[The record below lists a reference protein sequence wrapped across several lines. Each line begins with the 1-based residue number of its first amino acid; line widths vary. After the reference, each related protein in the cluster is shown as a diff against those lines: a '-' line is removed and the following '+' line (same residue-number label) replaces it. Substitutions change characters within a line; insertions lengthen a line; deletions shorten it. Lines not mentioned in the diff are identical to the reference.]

1 MLDEVNGGNGH
12 GIKETSNPDFLIEGK
27 VFDCYAPTQDT
38 NVDNVLRNIRTKSKE
53 QADRIVLNLDNF
65 AVEKISEITE
75 GILRKANPNGDLKSL
90 KELIIVNDG
99 KITRVFGG

>member
-1 MLDEVNGGNGH
+1 M
-12 GIKETSNPDFLIEGK
+12 
-27 VFDCYAPTQDT
+27 
-38 NVDNVLRNIRTKSKE
+38 RTKTKA

-75 GILRKANPNGDLKSL
+75 GILRKANSNGDLKSL

>member
-12 GIKETSNPDFLIEGK
+12 GIKVTSNPDFLIEGK
-27 VFDCYAPTQDT
+27 VFDCYAPTHDT
-38 NVDNVLRNIRTKSKE
+38 NVDNVLRNIRTKTKA

-75 GILRKANPNGDLKSL
+75 GILRKANSNGDLKSL
-90 KELIIVNDG
+90 KELIVVNDE
-99 KITRVFGG
+99 K